1 LIEDTHCSDKPTG
14 CVTLDRFL
22 IRVANCFCEN
32 DSKRLERGSFTGQ
45 RFCYRLTAE
54 LTGTSLE
61 HDVFRFEFL
70 QKKVSNFYFSERN
83 SRRFSGRR
91 RRRIFIFRSEEA
103 IDYLF
108 FGEKKPSTIFRTE
121 EPIGSL
127 FFDFFSDR
135 KSRRLSIFRLFFSGR
150 RSHRLFIF
158 LTKEAVHFLFSC
170 RFSLFNDF
178 SVPVEN
184 CNFDV
189 FYLFPYLHQ
198 AAYN

>member
-1 LIEDTHCSDKPTG
+1 MIANGWNVVHL
-14 CVTLDRFL
+14 LDSAFVIDWL
-22 IRVANCFCEN
+22 PNWPELLSNTTCFV
-32 DSKRLERGSFTGQ
+32 LSF
-45 RFCYRLTAE
+45 Y
-54 LTGTSLE
+54 
-61 HDVFRFEFL
+61 
-70 QKKVSNFYFSERN
+70 
-83 SRRFSGRR
+83 RR
-91 RRRIFIFRSEEA
+91 RCRIFIFRSEEA

-198 AAYN
+198 AAYNWAVFAVCCSCPVHTAVCRPWSEQYNSANVYFWLL